1 MAKNV
6 FRAVEVQVSGERVQ
20 IAAPE
25 RVMPLPSFVE
35 DLEPVEYTGPT
46 ADDLRREAEAF
57 KQNWDREKEGMVAEA
72 EAEAERIIKEAENT
86 AFEEIRKKTEQAQ
99 KAKKDAELE
108 SERVVA
114 EAEERA
120 AKIIADAESKSG
132 QLESEAYAK
141 GKKEGFDAGWQ
152 EGKAEADRVIERL
165 HIILSKAVERRHQ
178 IMEES
183 EAQIVELVIS
193 MARKVVKAITESQ
206 KNVVLNNVVQ
216 ALAKLRAKS
225 DIVIRVN
232 LDDLSTTTEHAKEI
246 MERIERVNNVTVAE
260 DSTVDRGGC
269 IIETDF
275 GEIDAR
281 ISSQLREIEERIREI
296 SPIRS
301 TPKQE

>member
-6 FRAVEVQVSGERVQ
+6 FRAVEVQLSGERVQ

-25 RVMPLPSFVE
+25 PLTSVPSFIE
-35 DLEPVEYTGPT
+35 ELEPEEYAGPT

-57 KQNWDREKEGMVAEA
+57 KSNWESEREGMIAEA
-72 EAEAERIIKEAENT
+72 EAEAERIVKEAENT

-99 KAKKDAELE
+99 QAKTDSEREA
-108 SERVVA
+108 ERVVA
-114 EAEERA
+114 EAEDRA
-120 AKIIADAESKSG
+120 AKIIADAESRSG
-132 QLESEAYAK
+132 QLESEAFEK
-141 GKKEGFDAGWQ
+141 GKKEGLDAGWRD
-152 EGKAEADRVIERL
+152 GKAEADRVIERL

-178 IMEES
+178 IIEES

-216 ALAKLRAKS
+216 ALAKLRSKS

-232 LDDLSTTTEHAKEI
+232 LEDVGATTEHAKEI

-281 ISSQLREIEERIREI
+281 ISSQLREIEERIREL

>member
-1 MAKNV
+1 VAKNV
-6 FRAVEVQVSGERVQ
+6 FRAVEVQISGDSVK

-25 RVMPLPSFVE
+25 RLKPLTSFVE
-35 DLEPVEYTGPT
+35 DLEPEEYSGPT

-57 KQNWDREKEGMVAEA
+57 KQNWEREKEAMVAEA
-72 EAEAERIIKEAENT
+72 EAEAERIVKEAENT

-99 KAKKDAELE
+99 QAKKDADHEA
-108 SERVVA
+108 ERAVA

-132 QLESEAYAK
+132 QLESDAFEK

-178 IMEES
+178 IIEES

-193 MARKVVKAITESQ
+193 MAKKVVKAISESQ

-216 ALAKLRAKS
+216 ALAKLRSKS
-225 DIVIRVN
+225 DIVVRVN
-232 LDDLSTTTEHAKEI
+232 LDDLSATTEHAKEI

-301 TPKQE
+301 LPKQE